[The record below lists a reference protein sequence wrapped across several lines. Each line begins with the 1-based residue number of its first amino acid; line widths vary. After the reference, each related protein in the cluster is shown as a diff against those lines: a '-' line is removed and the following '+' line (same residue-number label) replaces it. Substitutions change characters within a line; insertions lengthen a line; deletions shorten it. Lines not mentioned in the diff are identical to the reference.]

1 MDHSPLQQGESHSGN
16 STPLV
21 VVLVVAVV
29 GVVALV
35 AVLALCAGGS
45 ANTYEPQLQ
54 PGQVVPLKE

>member
-1 MDHSPLQQGESHSGN
+1 MQQRQSRGGT
-16 STPLV
+16 STPIV

-54 PGQVVPLKE
+54 AGKVVPLKE